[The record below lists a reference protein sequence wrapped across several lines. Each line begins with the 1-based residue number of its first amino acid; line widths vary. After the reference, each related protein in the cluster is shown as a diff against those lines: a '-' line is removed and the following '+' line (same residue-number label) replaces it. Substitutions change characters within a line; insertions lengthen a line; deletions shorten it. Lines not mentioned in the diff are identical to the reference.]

1 MVEDTGI
8 VNAIDSFVTSLE
20 EEQINGKLLEDN
32 SEIKK
37 PEMSDD
43 SRLMGL
49 NNIAGIIKKS
59 IEMICLGEKVKVN
72 TKLDDFEVSV
82 HGEDLGIAIG
92 RDGKNMAALEYL
104 VNLIGKRKNIVDKK
118 VTIDIKDYRKNKIEK
133 VTNIALKMAKKAIKE
148 SRKIALRPMGSYE
161 RKIIHNALS
170 KFKDVTTRSKDEEPN
185 RRIIIYPL
193 NEAK

>member
-49 NNIAGIIKKS
+49 NNIAGNNQ
-59 IEMICLGEKVKVN
+59 EK
-72 TKLDDFEVSV
+72 
-82 HGEDLGIAIG
+82 H
-92 RDGKNMAALEYL
+92 
-104 VNLIGKRKNIVDKK
+104 
-118 VTIDIKDYRKNKIEK
+118 
-133 VTNIALKMAKKAIKE
+133 
-148 SRKIALRPMGSYE
+148 
-161 RKIIHNALS
+161 
-170 KFKDVTTRSKDEEPN
+170 
-185 RRIIIYPL
+185 
-193 NEAK
+193 